1 MKKYLLTSS
10 LLATSLL
17 AASALVPAQAADYI
31 IDHEGAHASINISAS
46 HLGFSVLTGRFNT
59 FSGTFSYDEKD
70 ISNAKVSVT
79 IDTSSFDSNHAM
91 RDKHVRSDDFLD
103 VAKFSQ
109 ATFVS
114 TKVTDK
120 GNGKLAID
128 GDFTLHGVTKPMTID
143 AIKVGEGKDPWG
155 GYRLGFNG
163 KSSISMGDFGFKQD
177 YGQVDLTLHVEGIRQ

>member
-1 MKKYLLTSS
+1 MKKSLLTSS